1 MILDLFIFSWIL
13 SIIFAIVVYNDA
25 ADNPN
30 ATRSPA
36 FWFAVVAFFPV
47 FGLLMYLIEAWE
59 KGGMSSQNNGTG
71 MVQNESAN
79 QKPVTV
85 SVAGE
90 VEKPNGERT
99 EVEMKVNTNGV
110 YQATTEF
117 RDSCV
122 NKGYEPVGRPRITID
137 SVGE

>member
-1 MILDLFIFSWIL
+1 MIELLFLLLWLPFIIL
-13 SIIFAIVVYNDA
+13 AVVVYNDA

-30 ATRSPA
+30 ATRSPT
-36 FWFAVVAFFPV
+36 FWFVVVAFFPV

-59 KGGMSSQNNGTG
+59 KGGMSSQNNGAG
-71 MVQNESAN
+71 MVQNGSAN

-110 YQATTEF
+110 YQATTKF